1 MPLTS
6 HSLHYC
12 KHLVPLE
19 TYNYVTVHLLV
30 PYLSHDIQRDILPE
44 LTTGTVI
51 GISVAIAG
59 NVIISLALNLQKLAH
74 KRMDAEKA
82 QIDGGNG
89 NHKTPSLD
97 SDRRP
102 VSTVDEGEEGRD
114 SSTDVESVDRVVEA
128 STSEGDL
135 LLPFPHAP
143 QSSGYGASELSSR
156 PPSKRT
162 LVSRILPSRQ
172 KRHPVKLPVDIV
184 HASQIQDNHRPAN
197 IEEENDTL
205 EDSGEAGNESDY
217 LKSKLWWTGF
227 LLMNVGEMGNFISYA
242 WAPASVVAP
251 LGTFALVANCMFSP
265 LILGERFRKRD
276 IFGVLISIIGAV
288 TVVLSSNASDT
299 RLNPGGLVHAIS
311 QTPFIIY
318 ACIYVVGA
326 LILAFLSPTSY
337 GKQHVLVDVGLCALF
352 GGFTVLSTK
361 AVSTLLTMQWS
372 EVFTSVI
379 TYPVILVLVLTGVG
393 QIRYLNRALMSF
405 DSKVVIP
412 VQFVLFNL
420 SAIVGSAILYGDFK
434 KASFHQIVT
443 FLYGCAATFAGVFI
457 IAWSISD
464 QQR

>member
-1 MPLTS
+1 
-6 HSLHYC
+6 
-12 KHLVPLE
+12 
-19 TYNYVTVHLLV
+19 
-30 PYLSHDIQRDILPE
+30 
-44 LTTGTVI
+44 
-51 GISVAIAG
+51 
-59 NVIISLALNLQKLAH
+59 
-74 KRMDAEKA
+74 
-82 QIDGGNG
+82 
-89 NHKTPSLD
+89 
-97 SDRRP
+97 
-102 VSTVDEGEEGRD
+102 
-114 SSTDVESVDRVVEA
+114 
-128 STSEGDL
+128 
-135 LLPFPHAP
+135 
-143 QSSGYGASELSSR
+143 
-156 PPSKRT
+156 
-162 LVSRILPSRQ
+162 
-172 KRHPVKLPVDIV
+172 
-184 HASQIQDNHRPAN
+184 
-197 IEEENDTL
+197 
-205 EDSGEAGNESDY
+205 
-217 LKSKLWWTGF
+217 
-227 LLMNVGEMGNFISYA
+227 MGNFISYA

-251 LGTFALVANCMFSP
+251 LGTFAFVANCMFSP

-318 ACIYVVGA
+318 ACIYAVGA
-326 LILAFLSPTSY
+326 LVLAFLSPTSY

-457 IAWSISD
+457 IAWSSQTNNDDDFEASENDLPNDENPESAASLRAEQVASNLSLGSLGRRRRATLILPDDIPALHHKHSAISVMGLSPARPLLLVHTPPREHLMRD
-464 QQR
+464 LENDFPTPSSQRQRTLSWFGDDSSPRGRVNEGGRRTRESSLAGRLRGSAGTPSVLSHPPNH